1 MSWKRSRDLRTLDDA
16 YYDATGAYMSLH
28 DEVLGAL
35 CKHQATYLDK
45 RFRFT
50 QPTGNPNR
58 TYKVVNLD
66 TSQLIPLDE
75 KLVTGIPAGQ
85 GGILFGH
92 TTEFLGIRG
101 NGSFHTYSLNAI
113 TFDVPQNG
121 DNDLDTQVR
130 ELERTLHKNWS
141 RQIRELERVATERLR
156 SLVGRD
162 VDYVRRSAGNWAQ
175 NMVQSN
181 LGGIRYCPYVHGIHL
196 YVDSDAG
203 YETIDNPT
211 NVKHIWS

>member
-1 MSWKRSRDLRTLDDA
+1 MTWKRSRDLHTLDEA
-16 YYDATGAYMSLH
+16 HYDALSTYMSLH

-75 KLVTGIPAGQ
+75 KLVTGIPAAT

-113 TFDVPQNG
+113 TFDVPENG

-141 RQIRELERVATERLR
+141 RQIRELERVATERLK
-156 SLVGRD
+156 SLIGRE
-162 VDYVRRSAGNWAQ
+162 VDYIRRTSGNWAQ

-181 LGGIRYCPYVHGIHL
+181 LGGIKYCPYVHGIHL

-211 NVKHIWS
+211 NIKHIWS

>member
-1 MSWKRSRDLRTLDDA
+1 MSWPRNRDLKHLDDVYFIA
-16 YYDATGAYMSLH
+16 LGNYMQLH
-28 DEVLGAL
+28 DELMAEL

-66 TSQLIPLDE
+66 TNSLQPLE
-75 KLVTGIPAGQ
+75 NGLVTGISTSA
-85 GGILFGH
+85 GH

-101 NGSFHTYSLNAI
+101 NGSFHIYPLNAI

-121 DNDLDTQVR
+121 DNELD
-130 ELERTLHKNWS
+130 K
-141 RQIRELERVATERLR
+141 QIRKLEYKLHRKWSDQLMEIEGEATNQLK

-162 VDYVRRSAGNWAQ
+162 MDFVRKTAGNWAQ
-175 NMVQSN
+175 NMEQNVFR
-181 LGGIRYCPYVHGIHL
+181 GIVYCPYDHKMHL
-196 YVDSDAG
+196 FLEDDNGFVSL
-203 YETIDNPT
+203 DNPMLI
-211 NVKHIWS
+211 KHIWS

>member
-35 CKHQATYLDK
+35 CKHQATYLDR

-66 TSQLIPLDE
+66 TSQLVPLDE
-75 KLVTGIPAGQ
+75 KLVTGISTSA
-85 GGILFGH
+85 GH

-113 TFDVPQNG
+113 TFDIPG
-121 DNDLDTQVR
+121 RRGIGKDLDTQVR
-130 ELERTLHKNWS
+130 KLERTLHKNWS
-141 RQIRELERVATERLR
+141 RQIRELERVATERLK
-156 SLVGRD
+156 SLVGRE
-162 VDYVRRSAGNWAQ
+162 VDYIRRTAGNWAQ

-181 LGGIRYCPYVHGIHL
+181 LGGIKYCPYVHGIHL

-211 NVKHIWS
+211 NIKHIWS

>member
-45 RFRFT
+45 RFRFVI
-50 QPTGNPNR
+50 PTGNPNR

-75 KLVTGIPAGQ
+75 KRVTGISTSA
-85 GGILFGH
+85 GH

-101 NGSFHTYSLNAI
+101 NASFHTYSLNAI

-121 DNDLDTQVR
+121 NNDLDTQVR

-141 RQIRELERVATERLR
+141 RQIRELERVATERLK
-156 SLVGRD
+156 SLIGRD

-196 YVDSDAG
+196 YVDTDIG
-203 YETIDNPT
+203 GIETIDNPT